1 MQLQVADLMR
11 LEISRSFKIACVLSA
26 SLRLE
31 TTSILS
37 MTVRLLRRCKFDV
50 FVGDFLKDEHERW
63 YFLQAKSF
71 VCSRV
76 T

>member
-1 MQLQVADLMR
+1 MSKIGAVKGDAFPLSIR
-11 LEISRSFKIACVLSA
+11 IACVLA
-26 SLRLE
+26 VSLRLA
-31 TTSILS
+31 TTFIRG
-37 MTVRLLRRCKFDV
+37 MTARLLHRCKFDV